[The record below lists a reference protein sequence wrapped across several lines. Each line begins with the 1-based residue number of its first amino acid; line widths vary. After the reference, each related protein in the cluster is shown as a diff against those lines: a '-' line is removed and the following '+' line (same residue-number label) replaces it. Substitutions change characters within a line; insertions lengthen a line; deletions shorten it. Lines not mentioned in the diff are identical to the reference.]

1 MMNKEVLKMSYELV
15 VDLVNGVNVIITV
28 LLIALLIVRD
38 KQNLTY
44 LEVLGNILV
53 DIVAFIVIIIISM
66 KIHTNIKK
74 WYLTKTDNL

>member
-1 MMNKEVLKMSYELV
+1 MNKEVLKMSYELV

-44 LEVLGNILV
+44 LEVLGNIIF
-53 DIVAFIVIIIISM
+53 DIVAFILIIIISM

-74 WYLTKTDNL
+74 WYLTKTVNL

>member
-1 MMNKEVLKMSYELV
+1 MSYELV
-15 VDLVNGVNVIITV
+15 FDLVNGVNVIITV
-28 LLIALLIVRD
+28 LLMALLIVRD

-44 LEVLGNILV
+44 LEVFGNILC
-53 DIVAFIVIIIISM
+53 DIMAFILIIIISM

>member
-1 MMNKEVLKMSYELV
+1 MLNKEILKMSYELV

-44 LEVLGNILV
+44 LEVLGNIIF
-53 DIVAFIVIIIISM
+53 DIVAFILIIIISM

-74 WYLTKTDNL
+74 WYLTKTVNL

>member
-1 MMNKEVLKMSYELV
+1 MNKEVLKMSYELV

-74 WYLTKTDNL
+74 WYLTKTVNL

>member
-1 MMNKEVLKMSYELV
+1 MSYELV

-44 LEVLGNILV
+44 LEVLGNIIF
-53 DIVAFIVIIIISM
+53 DIVAFILIIIISM

-74 WYLTKTDNL
+74 WYLTKTVNL

>member
-28 LLIALLIVRD
+28 SLMALLIVRD

-44 LEVLGNILV
+44 LEVLGNILF
-53 DIVAFIVIIIISM
+53 DIVAFILIIIISM

-74 WYLTKTDNL
+74 WYLMKIDNL

>member
-1 MMNKEVLKMSYELV
+1 MNKEVLKMSYELV

-44 LEVLGNILV
+44 LEVLGNIIF
-53 DIVAFIVIIIISM
+53 DIVAFILIIIISM

-74 WYLTKTDNL
+74 WYLTKIDNL

>member
-1 MMNKEVLKMSYELV
+1 MSYELV
-15 VDLVNGVNVIITV
+15 FDLVNGVNVIITV
-28 LLIALLIVRD
+28 LLMALLIVRD

-44 LEVLGNILV
+44 LEVLGNIIF
-53 DIVAFIVIIIISM
+53 DIVAFILIIIISM

>member
-1 MMNKEVLKMSYELV
+1 MNKEVLKMSYELV

>member
-1 MMNKEVLKMSYELV
+1 MSYELV

-44 LEVLGNILV
+44 LEVLGNIIF
-53 DIVAFIVIIIISM
+53 DIVAFILIIISM

-74 WYLTKTDNL
+74 WYLTKTVNL

>member
-1 MMNKEVLKMSYELV
+1 MNKEVLKMSYELV

-44 LEVLGNILV
+44 LEVFGNILC
-53 DIVAFIVIIIISM
+53 DIVAFILIIIISM

-74 WYLTKTDNL
+74 WYLTKIDNL

>member
-1 MMNKEVLKMSYELV
+1 MLNKEVLKMSYELV

-44 LEVLGNILV
+44 LEVLGNIIF
-53 DIVAFIVIIIISM
+53 DIVAFILIIIISM

-74 WYLTKTDNL
+74 WYLTKTVNL